1 MASIRVHCLG
11 RDRPIILRS
20 LETVAQRGS
29 SRPSLPEPEQ
39 LLGPRARMSKAGPLE
54 TNSTHTGGS
63 MATTVGYVGID
74 VAKRHLDLAIHAT
87 GQPWQVAN
95 DAAGVKQV
103 VKHLRTVAPTLIVLE
118 ATGGLETRVVSALAA
133 AQLPVVVVNPR
144 QVRAFA
150 QATGTLAKTDRLD
163 AQVLAHFAAAMQ
175 PTPRPLPDAATQQLS
190 AVLTRRQQLVDMMT
204 AESNRLG
211 AQPNSALR
219 KRVRVHLTWLTKE
232 LERTEKELTQLIQQ
246 SPVWRVQD
254 DLLQS
259 AKGVGPVLS
268 QTLLAEVP
276 ELGHL
281 HHKQMAAL
289 IGVAPFNRDSG
300 GNRGKRRIWGG
311 RARVRAVLYMG
322 ALVATRHNP
331 VIKAFYERLLAAG
344 KEKKVALTAC
354 MRKLLRILNAM
365 MKHQTKWQ
373 DVRVNA
379 H

>member
-1 MASIRVHCLG
+1 MA
-11 RDRPIILRS
+11 P
-20 LETVAQRGS
+20 
-29 SRPSLPEPEQ
+29 
-39 LLGPRARMSKAGPLE
+39 
-54 TNSTHTGGS
+54 TG
-63 MATTVGYVGID
+63 GYVGID
-74 VAKRHLDLAIHAT
+74 VAKKHLDLAIHAT
-87 GQPWQVAN
+87 GHPWQVAN
-95 DAAGVKQV
+95 DAAGVKQI

-133 AQLPVVVVNPR
+133 AQLPVAVVNPR

-211 AQPNSALR
+211 AQPNAALR
-219 KRVRVHLTWLTKE
+219 KRVRVHLSWLTKE
-232 LERTEKELTQLIQQ
+232 LGRTEKELTQLIQQ

-259 AKGVGPVLS
+259 AKGVGAVLS

-281 HHKQMAAL
+281 NHKQMAAL
-289 IGVAPFNRDSG
+289 VGVAPFNRDSG
-300 GNRGKRRIWGG
+300 GTRGKRRIWGG

-365 MKHQTKWQ
+365 MKHQTKWH
-373 DVRVNA
+373 DLSVNT

>member
-1 MASIRVHCLG
+1 MA
-11 RDRPIILRS
+11 P
-20 LETVAQRGS
+20 
-29 SRPSLPEPEQ
+29 
-39 LLGPRARMSKAGPLE
+39 
-54 TNSTHTGGS
+54 TG
-63 MATTVGYVGID
+63 GYVGID
-74 VAKRHLDLAIHAT
+74 VAKKHLDLAIHAT
-87 GQPWQVAN
+87 GHPWQVSN
-95 DAAGVKQV
+95 DAAGVKQI

-190 AVLTRRQQLVDMMT
+190 AVLTRRQQLVDMVT

-211 AQPNSALR
+211 AQPHSALR
-219 KRVRVHLTWLTKE
+219 QRVRVHLTWLTKE
-232 LERTEKELTQLIQQ
+232 LGRTEKELTQLIQQ

-259 AKGVGPVLS
+259 AQGVGPVLS

-289 IGVAPFNRDSG
+289 VGVAPFNQDSG
-300 GNRGKRRIWGG
+300 GKRGKRRIWGG
-311 RARVRAVLYMG
+311 RARVRAALYMG

-354 MRKLLRILNAM
+354 MHKLLRILNAM

-373 DVRVNA
+373 DVSMNTP
-379 H
+379 